1 MIRKFLSAG
10 AATAVVAGL
19 AGPVFAGA
27 NDYVFE
33 PVKAEVKKGD
43 DVVVSVRLKHKANG
57 KPVTD
62 AVIIQTRIDMEPDG
76 MGEMT
81 SPLTPVPSNEPGVRR
96 NPARARRSRRRGG
109 RLLVCPPPGPRPRV
123 RCRPGKHRYGSGAQ
137 DSLLPRSERPAVL
150 FSRTEKTAGVRFQK
164 STRRIRGRHL
174 KRRFLLYFQL
184 GRPGRHLK
192 GVGPPGQEGRP
203 RTPGAAAT
211 L

>member
-62 AVIIQTRIDMEPDG
+62 AVIIQTRTDMEPDG

-123 RCRPGKHRYGSGAQ
+123 RCRAGKHRYGSGAQ
-137 DSLLPRSERPAVL
+137 ILYYRDPSGAPYFSAEPRKLRACDSKSLPVGSEVD
-150 FSRTEKTAGVRFQK
+150 T
-164 STRRIRGRHL
+164 
-174 KRRFLLYFQL
+174 
-184 GRPGRHLK
+184 
-192 GVGPPGQEGRP
+192 
-203 RTPGAAAT
+203 
-211 L
+211 